1 MRHLKRVVAMCLAV
15 LLMVQTTGCTSWNAV
30 TQPLPAAVARHPNR
44 KVQVVLHD
52 DRTINADSAKAG
64 ADALVTYQRAGVDTI
79 PLGQIKS
86 VKVRQVN
93 PLKTVGLVLGIAAGA
108 FAVLIVV
115 FLISCPP
122 STCEIG

>member
-1 MRHLKRVVAMCLAV
+1 MLSSQSPYL
-15 LLMVQTTGCTSWNAV
+15 TS
-30 TQPLPAAVARHPNR
+30 
-44 KVQVVLHD
+44 
-52 DRTINADSAKAG
+52 SA
-64 ADALVTYQRAGVDTI
+64 RAGVDTI